1 MKLEFPFI
9 DCVSDDKTVLQ
20 CSVCSSTFSIASGGK
35 TAITEH
41 LQAQKHKN
49 AMVAKSL
56 SGSLTNYFR
65 KLDPSKDEYD
75 LAVHEGT
82 YVYHTIWPF
91 MKALTSI
98 IPFGRS

>member
-1 MKLEFPFI
+1 MNVGLNDVFSLRVFRLFKEECHLSDALKLGFPFI
-9 DCVSDDKTVLQ
+9 NSVSDDKNVLQ
-20 CSVCSSTFSIASGGK
+20 CSVCSSTFKIASGGR

-65 KLDPSKDEYD
+65 KL
-75 LAVHEGT
+75 
-82 YVYHTIWPF
+82 
-91 MKALTSI
+91 
-98 IPFGRS
+98 